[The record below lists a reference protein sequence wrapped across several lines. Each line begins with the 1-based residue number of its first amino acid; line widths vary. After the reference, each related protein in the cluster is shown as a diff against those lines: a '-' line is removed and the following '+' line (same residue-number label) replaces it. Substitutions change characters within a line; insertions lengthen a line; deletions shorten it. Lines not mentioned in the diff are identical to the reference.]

1 MRIVFFSHYFPPL
14 NSSGARRIIA
24 FAKYLALSGHQI
36 TIIST
41 TKSIADGPLT
51 EDIPQY
57 VTLLELNGLGRVSK
71 TKVKPAALR
80 ESATRASQRSVAG
93 DILLGFKRAISKYTG
108 QLIDHRILFSL
119 QFTLPWLAGEVKK
132 AIKHSDIVMTTS
144 PPWPIHLAGRIVKAR
159 FKKPWIADYRDQFSG
174 SHIQS
179 GTPWFQRR
187 EIEID
192 RWLLKKADYVLT
204 ISGPMKEYYDQFH
217 NAVACIENGYD
228 EQMFVDLRL
237 SNPQRSDSN
246 AVIIRY
252 LGKITATRIPLAFFQ
267 ALVNINRKLGKP
279 VIAEFYGESDLL
291 LKTISQSIPEVTP
304 FIKICKQLPYRES
317 IRAMLTADAL
327 FFIETSDFSS
337 HSARGV
343 LTTKLFEYVAARKPI
358 IAEISQ
364 ATLASQ
370 YIKQAGTGLVI
381 SEDAN
386 EIEKT
391 LENLRK
397 DQVALRMNESFINSL
412 SREFKTAE
420 LDALFRLVLQHKSD
434 QAVA

>member
-1 MRIVFFSHYFPPL
+1 
-14 NSSGARRIIA
+14 
-24 FAKYLALSGHQI
+24 
-36 TIIST
+36 
-41 TKSIADGPLT
+41 
-51 EDIPQY
+51 
-57 VTLLELNGLGRVSK
+57 
-71 TKVKPAALR
+71 
-80 ESATRASQRSVAG
+80 
-93 DILLGFKRAISKYTG
+93 
-108 QLIDHRILFSL
+108 
-119 QFTLPWLAGEVKK
+119 
-132 AIKHSDIVMTTS
+132 
-144 PPWPIHLAGRIVKAR
+144 
-159 FKKPWIADYRDQFSG
+159 
-174 SHIQS
+174 
-179 GTPWFQRR
+179 
-187 EIEID
+187 
-192 RWLLKKADYVLT
+192 
-204 ISGPMKEYYDQFH
+204 
-217 NAVACIENGYD
+217 
-228 EQMFVDLRL
+228 
-237 SNPQRSDSN
+237 
-246 AVIIRY
+246 
-252 LGKITATRIPLAFFQ
+252 
-267 ALVNINRKLGKP
+267 
-279 VIAEFYGESDLL
+279 
-291 LKTISQSIPEVTP
+291 
-304 FIKICKQLPYRES
+304 
-317 IRAMLTADAL
+317 MLTADAL